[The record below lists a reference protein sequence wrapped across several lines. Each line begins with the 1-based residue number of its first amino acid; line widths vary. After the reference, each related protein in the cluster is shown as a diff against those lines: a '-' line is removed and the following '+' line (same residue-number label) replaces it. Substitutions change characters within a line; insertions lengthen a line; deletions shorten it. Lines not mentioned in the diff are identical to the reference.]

1 MDGNLQKFVAIM
13 AFYIL
18 LSYVIMP
25 LMFYYLIE
33 KSLLMAANGFALGSA
48 VSVMLWYT
56 VGSTMIHK

>member
-1 MDGNLQKFVAIM
+1 MDANLQKFVAIM
-13 AFYIL
+13 VFYIVL
-18 LSYVIMP
+18 AFVIMP

-33 KSLLMAANGFALGSA
+33 KSLLMAGHGFALGSA

>member
-1 MDGNLQKFVAIM
+1 MDANLQKFVAIM
-13 AFYIL
+13 VFYIM

-33 KSLLMAANGFALGSA
+33 KSLLMAGHGFALGSA